1 MELKTLVI
9 LQNKS
14 DLRKCKIGRAR
25 LIKESKHS
33 MYVSEDILIPIIKQS
48 RLSDLKTIKFRSGLG
63 FNKINLILKK

>member
-14 DLRKCKIGRAR
+14 DLRKCKIDRVR
-25 LIKESKHS
+25 LIKGSKHS

-48 RLSDLKTIKFRSGLG
+48 RLSDLKTIKFRPGLG

>member
-14 DLRKCKIGRAR
+14 DLRKCKIDRVR
-25 LIKESKHS
+25 LIKGSKHS
-33 MYVSEDILIPIIKQS
+33 MYVSEDVLIPIIKQS
-48 RLSDLKTIKFRSGLG
+48 RLSDLKAIKFRSGLG